1 MSAPATS
8 SSFRRERISMARD
21 LLASTADDS
30 LALRILDIL
39 RRRRLLAIGM
49 FAAVLSAAVSFAI
62 YLPDLYRAQ
71 ALVLIERPVD
81 ESIVRSAESAPGEL
95 ESRLHIIKQEILS
108 RDRLLAL
115 ITRFKLYPKQMKDG
129 AIDDALNQMR
139 SDVEV
144 NPSGPEQLSGKTKTV
159 SFTLNYTGDSA
170 KRVAE
175 VTNAIAAFYVQQND
189 SIRSQSALG
198 TSQFLREQLAAAK
211 AQLDH
216 QEQAVTVY
224 TTKYTGQLPQQVG
237 VNLATLE
244 RMNTQLRLNG
254 EQQIRLI
261 EQREKLL
268 EGLDDPN
275 AITRAENSDA
285 SPEMIER
292 LKQIDKLKSDLAQL
306 QTKFTSKHPDVVRL
320 QDQIA
325 DLQQQE
331 AQAEAAAQ
339 KKREAAKA
347 AAAASTAAVQ
357 DAQAPRRRTIESLD
371 AELAKMRDE
380 ETAIRATIGSFEQ
393 RLEGAPE
400 REQEFALITRDRQAA
415 KDLYDSL
422 LKRYDEAQL
431 SASMETDRQGE
442 RFRILEPAL
451 PPEGPSAPN
460 RIRLLLMGVLL
471 ALAAAVAVVLT
482 AEQFDVSFHGI
493 DELREF
499 TSVPVL
505 VSIPP
510 IGPMPLKRRL
520 LTGLATVSA
529 IAMIALIATASAY
542 FAHGNDQLARLIG
555 RAG

>member
-1 MSAPATS
+1 
-8 SSFRRERISMARD
+8 MARD

-62 YLPDLYRAQ
+62 YLPDLYRGQ

-170 KRVAE
+170 KTVAE

-211 AQLDH
+211 TQLDH
-216 QEQAVTVY
+216 QEQSVTQY

-292 LKQIDKLKSDLAQL
+292 LKQIDKLKSDFAQL

-371 AELAKMRDE
+371 AELAKMRE
-380 ETAIRATIGSFEQ
+380 EEAAIRATIGSFEQ

>member
-1 MSAPATS
+1 
-8 SSFRRERISMARD
+8 MARD

-30 LALRILDIL
+30 LALRILDII
-39 RRRRLLAIGM
+39 RRRRLLAVTA
-49 FAAVLSAAVSFAI
+49 FAAVVAATISFAV

-71 ALVLIERPVD
+71 ALVLVERQVD
-81 ESIVRSAESAPGEL
+81 ESYVRQSVTGEL

-108 RDRLLAL
+108 RDRLLVL
-115 ITRFKLYPKQMKDG
+115 IDRFHLYPKQMKSG
-129 AIDDALNQMR
+129 SIEDALNQMR
-139 SDVEV
+139 TDVEV
-144 NPSGPEQLSGKTKTV
+144 NPSGPEQVNGKTKTV
-159 SFTLNYTGDSA
+159 SFTLNYTGDSPTT
-170 KRVAE
+170 VAE
-175 VTNAIAAFYVQQND
+175 VTNAIASFYVQQND
-189 SIRSQSALG
+189 SMRSGEALS
-198 TSQFLREQLAAAK
+198 TSQFLREQLAQAK
-211 AQLDH
+211 KQLDH
-216 QEQAVTVY
+216 QEQAVTEY
-224 TTKYTGQLPQQVG
+224 TTRYTGQLPQQVG

-261 EQREKLL
+261 EQREKLFD
-268 EGLDDPN
+268 GLQDTSVI
-275 AITRAENSDA
+275 ARAEQADA
-285 SPEMIER
+285 SPETIER
-292 LKQIDKLKSDLAQL
+292 LKQIDKAKQDLAQL
-306 QTKFTSKHPDVVRL
+306 QTKFTSRHPDVVRL
-320 QDQIA
+320 QEQLAGLERDQ
-325 DLQQQE
+325 
-331 AQAEAAAQ
+331 AQAELAEQ
-339 KKREAAKA
+339 KKREADQAATLAAGA
-347 AAAASTAAVQ
+347 AAD
-357 DAQAPRRRTIESLD
+357 DAKAPRRRTIESLD
-371 AELAKMRDE
+371 GELAKLKQE

-460 RIRLLLMGVLL
+460 RLRLILMGLLL
-471 ALAAAVAVVLT
+471 AIAAAVSVVLT
-482 AEQFDVSFHGI
+482 AEQFDASFHGV

-520 LTGLATVSA
+520 LTGLATISA

-542 FAHGNDQLARLIG
+542 LAHGNDQLARLIG

>member
-1 MSAPATS
+1 
-8 SSFRRERISMARD
+8 MARD

-62 YLPDLYRAQ
+62 YLPDLYRGQ

-159 SFTLNYTGDSA
+159 SFTLNYTGNSA
-170 KRVAE
+170 KTVAE

-216 QEQAVTVY
+216 QEQAVTQY

-371 AELAKMRDE
+371 AELAKMRE
-380 ETAIRATIGSFEQ
+380 EEAAIRATIGSFEQ

-460 RIRLLLMGVLL
+460 RIRLLLMGILL

-499 TSVPVL
+499 TNVPVL

-529 IAMIALIATASAY
+529 LAMIALIATASAY

>member
-1 MSAPATS
+1 
-8 SSFRRERISMARD
+8 MARD

-62 YLPDLYRAQ
+62 YLPDLYRGQ

-144 NPSGPEQLSGKTKTV
+144 NPSGPEQLSGRTKTV

-170 KRVAE
+170 KTVAE

-216 QEQAVTVY
+216 QEQSVTLY

-331 AQAEAAAQ
+331 AQAEAAGQ
-339 KKREAAKA
+339 KKRETAKA

-380 ETAIRATIGSFEQ
+380 EAAIRATIGSFEQ

>member
-1 MSAPATS
+1 
-8 SSFRRERISMARD
+8 MARD

-30 LALRILDIL
+30 LALRILDII
-39 RRRRLLAIGM
+39 RRRRLLALGT

-62 YLPDLYRAQ
+62 YLPDLYRGQ
-71 ALVLIERPVD
+71 ALVLVEPPVD

-115 ITRFKLYPKQMKDG
+115 ITRFNLYPKQLKG
-129 AIDDALNQMR
+129 GSIDDALNQMR

-144 NPSGPEQLSGKTKTV
+144 NPSGPEQLSGKVKTV

-170 KRVAE
+170 KTVAD

-189 SIRSQSALG
+189 SIRSKSALG
-198 TSQFLREQLAAAK
+198 TSQFLREQLAEAK
-211 AQLDH
+211 SPLDR
-216 QEQAVTVY
+216 QEQAVTQY
-224 TTKYTGQLPQQVG
+224 TSKYTGQLPQQVG

-275 AITRAENSDA
+275 VITRAENSDA

-292 LKQIDKLKSDLAQL
+292 LKQIEKLKGDLAQL

-325 DLQQQE
+325 DLQQVE
-331 AQAEAAAQ
+331 AQAEAAVQ
-339 KKREAAKA
+339 KKHEAAKA
-347 AAAASTAAVQ
+347 AAEASNAAVQ

-371 AELAKMRDE
+371 AELAKMREE

-415 KDLYDSL
+415 KDLYDRS
-422 LKRYDEAQL
+422 E
-431 SASMETDRQGE
+431 E
-442 RFRILEPAL
+442 RRVGKECR
-451 PPEGPSAPN
+451 S
-460 RIRLLLMGVLL
+460 R
-471 ALAAAVAVVLT
+471 
-482 AEQFDVSFHGI
+482 
-493 DELREF
+493 
-499 TSVPVL
+499 
-505 VSIPP
+505 
-510 IGPMPLKRRL
+510 
-520 LTGLATVSA
+520 
-529 IAMIALIATASAY
+529 
-542 FAHGNDQLARLIG
+542 
-555 RAG
+555 